1 MESLNPNLQEREL
14 HQLQQMQDKAKES
27 CMTSFRLL
35 HSHLKVLSINDLKRL
50 GFEGGYERAFAL
62 ALSISKM
69 KASHYPDF
77 GLELLVPEQMWIDEN
92 QSLFK
97 IRYDY
102 LSEIVLRRA
111 DLQEHKIAKK
121 DFKNLYPSNFEDLNL
136 LLLQGD
142 LDHLSGSDKCMIS
155 TVLNLTKPRWGA
167 KGFKFKHDYTI
178 IESPCVVV
186 FPVNNNERKIMRFN
200 EMYKFSDGTLTRIL
214 EALDYRVKEYR
225 VNRLNP

>member
-1 MESLNPNLQEREL
+1 
-14 HQLQQMQDKAKES
+14 
-27 CMTSFRLL
+27 
-35 HSHLKVLSINDLKRL
+35 
-50 GFEGGYERAFAL
+50 
-62 ALSISKM
+62 M

-102 LSEIVLRRA
+102 LSEIVLRRS

-142 LDHLSGSDKCMIS
+142 LDHLSGSDK
-155 TVLNLTKPRWGA
+155 L
-167 KGFKFKHDYTI
+167 
-178 IESPCVVV
+178 V

-214 EALDYRVKEYR
+214 EALDYRVKEYK
-225 VNRLNP
+225 VNRLNSIMNTRFWTDKNVKRSKEFIRAIERRLKT